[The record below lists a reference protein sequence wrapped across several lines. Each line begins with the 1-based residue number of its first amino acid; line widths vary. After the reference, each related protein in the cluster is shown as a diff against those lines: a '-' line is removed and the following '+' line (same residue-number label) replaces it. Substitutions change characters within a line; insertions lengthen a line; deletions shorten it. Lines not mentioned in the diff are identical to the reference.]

1 MLRSLTFF
9 SSLGAFPMLTEF
21 IFGLLLGLF
30 AGAIIAW
37 LVVASRERAVRAA
50 ALAVEESRAAAAEA
64 LVEETRNQTQLAQTE
79 AKTARE
85 NLRKFEAAWVTAK
98 TRLADTEKHLKEQRD
113 LVEQAKRNLSDA
125 FGSLAAQALS
135 LNNKTFLALAEE
147 KFKAIREGATADLDA
162 RRSAIETLVKP
173 IGETLTMYQCETRK
187 LEEKRLKEI
196 GAVGEQL
203 RAVAETQN
211 VLQRETAKLIG
222 ALKSPNV
229 RGRWGEITLRKTAE
243 LAGMSS
249 YCDFRE
255 QETCNMDGSRLRP
268 DMVVKLP
275 SEREVIVDSKVPL
288 GGFLEALEAQ
298 TDEMRALALEKH
310 AKQVGQHVS
319 KLSSKEYW
327 GQFPSAPE
335 FVVLFIP
342 NDSFL
347 AAAAEKDPH
356 LVESALAKKIVI
368 ATPTT
373 FIALL
378 RAIEFGWRQ
387 RIAVE
392 NAEHI
397 RNLGQELSDRFAILV
412 DHLAKLGAALGKAV
426 ECHNAAVAS
435 FEARILPTARRFKS
449 LGAGG
454 RKAIEELQPITDGV
468 RVVPALEI
476 EDNGLFREL
485 DR

>member
-1 MLRSLTFF
+1 
-9 SSLGAFPMLTEF
+9 
-21 IFGLLLGLF
+21 
-30 AGAIIAW
+30 
-37 LVVASRERAVRAA
+37 
-50 ALAVEESRAAAAEA
+50 
-64 LVEETRNQTQLAQTE
+64 
-79 AKTARE
+79 
-85 NLRKFEAAWVTAK
+85 
-98 TRLADTEKHLKEQRD
+98 
-113 LVEQAKRNLSDA
+113 
-125 FGSLAAQALS
+125 
-135 LNNKTFLALAEE
+135 
-147 KFKAIREGATADLDA
+147 
-162 RRSAIETLVKP
+162 
-173 IGETLTMYQCETRK
+173 
-187 LEEKRLKEI
+187 KRLKEI

-203 RAVAETQN
+203 RAVAETQS
-211 VLQRETAKLIG
+211 VLQRETAKLIS

-255 QETCNMDGSRLRP
+255 QETADTEGSRLRP

-275 SEREVIVDSKVPL
+275 AEREVVVDSKVPL

-298 TDEMRALALEKH
+298 SDAERAFALEKH
-310 AKQVGQHVS
+310 AKQVAQHVS

-327 GQFPSAPE
+327 GQFRSAPE

-347 AAAAEKDPH
+347 AAAAEKDPE
-356 LVESALAKKIVI
+356 LVESALAKRIVI

-397 RNLGQELSDRFAILV
+397 RNLGQELSDRFGILV
-412 DHLAKLGAALGKAV
+412 DHLAKLGTALGKAV
-426 ECHNAAVAS
+426 ECHNAAIAS
-435 FEARILPTARRFKS
+435 FEARILPAARRFKT

-454 RKAIEELQPITDGV
+454 RKAIEELQPITDS
-468 RVVPALEI
+468 L
-476 EDNGLFREL
+476 
-485 DR
+485 